1 MMRRDTLNK
10 EDYLEVIYTL
20 IKEKGY
26 AMNVDIAAHLHVR
39 ASAVTAMMRR
49 LDEDGYV
56 VYEKY
61 RGITL
66 TPEGK
71 KAAKSVV
78 NRHSIINRFLR
89 MLGVDEETAH
99 KDTEAIEHNVDPKTL
114 HCIKTLRKFTENNPE
129 WAKKYPPFK
138 EYHEKILTRES
149 AEVTLS
155 TLKHAHEARR
165 GRKLASSSK
174 RSEQRPLSSEPS
186 SESLMLEEDENS

>member
-1 MMRRDTLNK
+1 MMHRNTLNK
-10 EDYLEVIYTL
+10 EDYLEVIHTL

-26 AMNVDIAAHLHVR
+26 AMNVDIASHLHVR

-71 KAAKSVV
+71 KVAKSVV

-89 MLGVDEETAH
+89 MLGVDEETAQ

-114 HCIKTLRKFTENNPE
+114 HRIDTLLKFAEENPE
-129 WAKKYPPFK
+129 WVKKYPPFK
-138 EYHEKILTRES
+138 EYHKGITGHEK

-155 TLKHAHEARR
+155 DLKHAHELRR
-165 GRKLASSSK
+165 GSR
-174 RSEQRPLSSEPS
+174 E
-186 SESLMLEEDENS
+186 

>member
-1 MMRRDTLNK
+1 MRRDTLNK

-26 AMNVDIAAHLHVR
+26 AMNVDIASHLHVR

-56 VYEKY
+56 VYERY

-66 TPEGK
+66 TPEGEK
-71 KAAKSVV
+71 LAKSVV
-78 NRHSIINRFLR
+78 NRHSIINQFLR
-89 MLGVDEETAH
+89 MLGVDEETVQ

-114 HCIKTLRKFTENNPE
+114 ECINMLLKFAEDNPE

-138 EYHEKILTRES
+138 EYHEEIIRRERI
-149 AEVTLS
+149 EVTLS
-155 TLKHAHEARR
+155 TLKHAHELRR
-165 GRKLASSSK
+165 D
-174 RSEQRPLSSEPS
+174 SEE
-186 SESLMLEEDENS
+186 

>member
-1 MMRRDTLNK
+1 MMRRDTLNR

-26 AMNVDIAAHLHVR
+26 AMNVDIASHLHVR

-49 LDEDGYV
+49 LDKDGYV

-78 NRHSIINRFLR
+78 NRHSAINRLLR
-89 MLGVDEETAH
+89 MLGVDEETAQ
-99 KDTEAIEHNVDPKTL
+99 KDTEAIEHNVDSKTL
-114 HCIKTLRKFTENNPE
+114 HCINTLLKFAEDNPE
-129 WAKKYPPFK
+129 WAKKYPSFK
-138 EYHEKILTRES
+138 EYHEEIIRRES

-155 TLKHAHEARR
+155 TLKRAHEPRR
-165 GRKLASSSK
+165 G
-174 RSEQRPLSSEPS
+174 PS
-186 SESLMLEEDENS
+186 

>member
-1 MMRRDTLNK
+1 MRRDTLNR

-26 AMNVDIAAHLHVR
+26 AMNVDIASHLHVR

-61 RGITL
+61 RGIAL
-66 TPEGK
+66 TSEGEK
-71 KAAKSVV
+71 VAKSVV
-78 NRHSIINRFLR
+78 NRHLIINQLLR
-89 MLGVDEETAH
+89 MLGVDAETAQ

-114 HCIKTLRKFTENNPE
+114 HCINALLKFAENNPE
-129 WAKKYPPFK
+129 WVKKYPPFK
-138 EYHEKILTRES
+138 EYHEEIIGRER

-155 TLKHAHEARR
+155 TLKHAHESRR
-165 GRKLASSSK
+165 GSG
-174 RSEQRPLSSEPS
+174 E
-186 SESLMLEEDENS
+186 

>member
-26 AMNVDIAAHLHVR
+26 AMNVDIASHLHVR

-61 RGITL
+61 RGIAL
-66 TPEGK
+66 TSEGEK
-71 KAAKSVV
+71 VAKSVV
-78 NRHSIINRFLR
+78 NRHLIINQFLR
-89 MLGVDEETAH
+89 MLGVDEETAQ

-114 HCIKTLRKFTENNPE
+114 HCINKLLKFAEDNPE
-129 WAKKYPPFK
+129 WVKKYPPFK
-138 EYHEKILTRES
+138 EYHEEIIGRERG
-149 AEVTLS
+149 EVTLS
-155 TLKHAHEARR
+155 TLKHAHELR
-165 GRKLASSSK
+165 K
-174 RSEQRPLSSEPS
+174 RSEE
-186 SESLMLEEDENS
+186 

>member
-10 EDYLEVIYTL
+10 EDYLEVIYIL

-39 ASAVTAMMRR
+39 ASAVTAKMRR

-66 TPEGK
+66 TPEGEK
-71 KAAKSVV
+71 VAKSVV

-89 MLGVDEETAH
+89 MLGVDEETAQ

-114 HCIKTLRKFTENNPE
+114 HRINTFLKFAEKNPK
-129 WAKKYPPFK
+129 WVKKYPPFK
-138 EYHEKILTRES
+138 EYHEEIIEHER

-155 TLKHAHEARR
+155 TLKHAHELRR
-165 GRKLASSSK
+165 GLQ
-174 RSEQRPLSSEPS
+174 E
-186 SESLMLEEDENS
+186 

>member
-26 AMNVDIAAHLHVR
+26 AMNVDIASHLHVR

-61 RGITL
+61 RGIAL
-66 TPEGK
+66 TSEGEK
-71 KAAKSVV
+71 IAKSVA
-78 NRHSIINRFLR
+78 NRHLIINQFLR
-89 MLGVDEETAH
+89 MLGVDEETAQ

-114 HCIKTLRKFTENNPE
+114 HCINKLLKFAEDNPE
-129 WAKKYPPFK
+129 WVKKYPPFK
-138 EYHEKILTRES
+138 EYHEEIIGRERT
-149 AEVTLS
+149 EVTLS
-155 TLKHAHEARR
+155 TLKHAHEL
-165 GRKLASSSK
+165 RKH
-174 RSEQRPLSSEPS
+174 SEE
-186 SESLMLEEDENS
+186 